1 MERSTMR
8 GTRLLVLASVLTLAP
23 QFAVAERVDENPGGF
38 KMMADL
44 LVARPLGLVVVGVST
59 AAYVVSL
66 PVSMMG
72 GNAEEAGRKMVVEP
86 AREVFVRCLGCSRPG
101 RKEKIRD

>member
-1 MERSTMR
+1 MERSTMSGVR
-8 GTRLLVLASVLTLAP
+8 ALVLAGALALVP

-59 AAYVVSL
+59 VAYVVSL
-66 PVSMMG
+66 PVSVLG
-72 GNAEEAGRKMVVEP
+72 GNAEEAGQRMVVEP
-86 AREVFVRCLGCSRPG
+86 AKEVFVRCLGCSRPG
-101 RKEKIRD
+101 RKERIRD